1 MPITY
6 KVLPLSELLDFNP
19 DKKFNKKGAKSAF
32 LAALDN
38 YCKISKCE
46 QPFPDKP
53 KPKPAIVKIL
63 KSNSYGGGGGQY
75 FEWSINHPSL

>member
-32 LAALDN
+32 LAALDH
-38 YCKISKCE
+38 YCSINKCA
-46 QPFPDKP
+46 QPLPDKP
-53 KPKPAIVKIL
+53 KPQPTTVAIARTYA
-63 KSNSYGGGGGQY
+63 YGGGGGSP
-75 FEWSINHPSL
+75 FE